1 MDGWIVHVF
10 GCKGRSVLIEA
21 FLGAFEI
28 PIFLCVPQC
37 FPDEVDCE
45 ERVFQ
50 GDSTSW
56 LFATVRFD
64 KRTPGEVELDTC
76 EDAIRERKKERNNS
90 ELQIGQHGQVYL
102 TSIFYPNGPISI
114 ILVTQGTR
122 SSLTTC
128 RI

>member
-1 MDGWIVHVF
+1 MLGY
-10 GCKGRSVLIEA
+10 KGRSVLLKA

-28 PIFLCVPQC
+28 PIFLCVLQC

-56 LFATVRFD
+56 LFAAVRFD

-76 EDAIRERKKERNNS
+76 EDAIREQKKERNNS
-90 ELQIGQHGQVYL
+90 ELEIGQHGQVYL
-102 TSIFYPNGPISI
+102 TSISYPNGPISI

-122 SSLTTC
+122 INLTTF